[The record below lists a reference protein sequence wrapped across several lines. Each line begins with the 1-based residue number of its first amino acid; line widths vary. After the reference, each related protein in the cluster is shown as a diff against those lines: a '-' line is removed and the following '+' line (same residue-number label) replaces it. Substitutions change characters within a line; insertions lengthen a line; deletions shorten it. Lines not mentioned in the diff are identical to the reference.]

1 MTTSEIATELAKALR
16 ARASMI
22 ERMAKDPVVEVN
34 TGNLDEVL
42 SSHDLVFL
50 YFTAEWCGPCITFLS
65 TIKEVAAALED
76 PRILW
81 GKVDVDKSFTI
92 ADRYGV
98 NHIPSMLVLYKGKVI
113 DSIVGTMSK
122 EKLEKKVKSYIDTY
136 LKK

>member
-1 MTTSEIATELAKALR
+1 MTTSEIAAELAKALR

>member
-1 MTTSEIATELAKALR
+1 MSTREIAADLAKALR
-16 ARASMI
+16 ARASLI
-22 ERMAKDPVVEVN
+22 ERMSKDPVIEVN
-34 TGNLDEVL
+34 TSNLDKIL

-65 TIKEVAAALED
+65 TIREVAATLED

-81 GKVDVDKSFTI
+81 SKVDVDKSFTI

-98 NHIPSMLVLYKGKVI
+98 NHIPSMLILYKGRVI

-122 EKLEKKVKSYIDTY
+122 DKLEKKIKGYIDTY
-136 LKK
+136 LK